1 MIENPRYQYGFAG
14 PYWFWLAPYWFWLA
28 PYWFWLAPDW
38 FGVRRT
44 CHPLLLGPLALQQL
58 I

>member
-14 PYWFWLAPYWFWLA
+14 QYRFWLA